1 MPARRTATAYCYWDL
16 VPAPWRS
23 ITVAVDSD
31 GRLVEIRLD
40 GRRPEGR
47 RDAKRCRAA
56 AAQLGEYFGGK
67 RREFDLDL
75 APYGTDF
82 QLRVWQALREIPY
95 GAVRNYGD
103 IARAIGQ
110 PGAARAVGQA
120 NGCNPAADRHPVPP
134 RHRERRLDRRLLGRA
149 QHQAP
154 AARARRRRAR
164 SLAWRT
170 TCAATGAANRSR
182 RLSLP
187 LARLDECPKCHVHLH
202 VCRMCERYAPRKPKG
217 CSEDDA
223 PEVRDKKA
231 ANFCDYFKPTAR
243 AYRASGAAG
252 RTSGTLAA
260 RRAVQ
265 EVTYVEPPSRF
276 ECRA

>member
-1 MPARRTATAYCYWDL
+1 MGSTALTATMPARRTATAYCYWDL

-56 AAQLGEYFGGK
+56 AAQLGEYFAGK

-82 QLRVWQALREIPY
+82 QLRVWQALRKIPY

-110 PGAARAVGQA
+110 PSAARAVGQA
-120 NGCNPAADRHPVPP
+120 NGCNPLPIVIPC
-134 RHRERRLDRRLLGRA
+134 HRVIASDGSIGGYSGGLNIKHRLLA
-149 QHQAP
+149 LE
-154 AARARRRRAR
+154 
-164 SLAWRT
+164 SVE
-170 TCAATGAANRSR
+170 
-182 RLSLP
+182 
-187 LARLDECPKCHVHLH
+187 LDL
-202 VCRMCERYAPRKPKG
+202 
-217 CSEDDA
+217 
-223 PEVRDKKA
+223 
-231 ANFCDYFKPTAR
+231 
-243 AYRASGAAG
+243 
-252 RTSGTLAA
+252 
-260 RRAVQ
+260 
-265 EVTYVEPPSRF
+265 
-276 ECRA
+276 